1 MSKTNKII
9 IIGSV
14 VTAASIILAYLA
26 VKKLKK
32 LKKNIEIAEAVLV
45 GYLD

>member
-14 VTAASIILAYLA
+14 VSAASLILAYIA

-32 LKKNIEIAEAVLV
+32 NIRSAEAILV

>member
-14 VTAASIILAYLA
+14 VSAASLILAYIA

-32 LKKNIEIAEAVLV
+32 NIRIAVAILV

>member
-32 LKKNIEIAEAVLV
+32 NIEIAEAVLV

>member
-1 MSKTNKII
+1 MSKANKII

-14 VTAASIILAYLA
+14 VSAASIILAYLT

-32 LKKNIEIAEAVLV
+32 KIQIAEAVLV

>member
-1 MSKTNKII
+1 MSKTKKII

-14 VTAASIILAYLA
+14 VSAASLILAYIA

-32 LKKNIEIAEAVLV
+32 NIRIAEAILV